1 MANLFPS
8 EEWVQAYHEA
18 IRASDYSETGKSWT
32 KGAVA
37 LICKAAPAIGLAEDQ
52 GIWLDL
58 NEGVCRAARLVS
70 VQEALK
76 APFCVTGEYAR
87 WRQVIEGKLDPIK
100 GMMQG
105 KLRLKGDLP
114 TIVRYVKASN
124 TLVASAA
131 KVDTR
136 FLDD

>member
-1 MANLFPS
+1 MAYVFPS
-8 EEWVQAYHEA
+8 EEWVKAYWDA
-18 IRASDYSETGKSWT
+18 INASDYAETGKTWNQ
-32 KGAVA
+32 GVVA
-37 LICKAAPAIGLAEDQ
+37 LVCKAETSMGLDEDV

-58 NEGVCRAARLVS
+58 HEGQCRDARVVS
-70 VQEALK
+70 GDEART
-76 APFCVTGEYAR
+76 APFVVTGDYAR
-87 WRQVIEGKLDPIK
+87 WRQVIEGKLDPVK

-114 TIVRYVKASN
+114 TIVRYVKASK

-131 KVDTR
+131 NVETE